1 MRSGRDKLWVCPD
14 DADPCRLN
22 AYPPMPLPSP
32 RIDEPMAW
40 TQQEV
45 RELKEGR
52 YMLVDEEPC
61 RILSIQTS
69 KPGKHGEAKARID
82 AVGLFDGSK
91 RSVVYPVKHK
101 VQVPL
106 IGKKNAQVLSV
117 TEAEVQ
123 LMDLENYETFT
134 LPWPSDP
141 DLKAQIKPGGEIQYL
156 EAMGKRRIMRI

>member
-1 MRSGRDKLWVCPD
+1 L
-14 DADPCRLN
+14 
-22 AYPPMPLPSP
+22 
-32 RIDEPMAW
+32 AW

-52 YMLVDEEPC
+52 YLLIDDEPC

-101 VQVPL
+101 VPM
-106 IGKKNAQVLSV
+106 IGKRSAQVLSL
-117 TEAEVQ
+117 TDQEVQ
-123 LMDLENYETFT
+123 LMDLEGYETFS
-134 LPWPSDP
+134 LPLDAE
-141 DLKAQIKPGGEIQYL
+141 LKGQLTPGSEVQYL
-156 EAMGKRRIMRI
+156 DAMGKRRITRP

>member
-1 MRSGRDKLWVCPD
+1 
-14 DADPCRLN
+14 
-22 AYPPMPLPSP
+22 
-32 RIDEPMAW
+32 MAW

-52 YMLVDEEPC
+52 YMLIDEEPC

-82 AVGLFDGSK
+82 AIGLFDGSK

-101 VQVPL
+101 VQVPM
-106 IGKKNAQVLSV
+106 IGKRSAQVLSL

-123 LMDLENYETFT
+123 LMDLESYETFS
-134 LPWPSDP
+134 LAIEPEYKGQLS
-141 DLKAQIKPGGEIQYL
+141 PGTEIQYL
-156 EAMGKRRIMRI
+156 DAMGKRRITKA

>member
-1 MRSGRDKLWVCPD
+1 
-14 DADPCRLN
+14 
-22 AYPPMPLPSP
+22 
-32 RIDEPMAW
+32 MAW

-52 YMLVDEEPC
+52 YMLIDEEPC

-91 RSVVYPVKHK
+91 RSVVFPVKHK

-106 IGKKNAQVLSV
+106 IGKRQAQVLSM
-117 TEAEVQ
+117 TDAEVQ
-123 LMDLENYETFT
+123 LMDLETYETFSRLRLLRT
-134 LPWPSDP
+134 PVSCPVPPESP
-141 DLKAQIKPGGEIQYL
+141 
-156 EAMGKRRIMRI
+156 RRRAGSSLH